1 MQRVEGQIWID
12 KNLPNKLKYHT
23 GGKDYVVET
32 SSSYPTSLD
41 ATGLKVGQTVLPA
54 GLLVKLDKTTGVA
67 RASFPD
73 DLENVLG
80 VLTADIK
87 LQASGNTSSAIVSR
101 SGYLTIDEPWQVFK
115 EFETLSGSSSDNDY
129 RDKLPT
135 GYNTMIGK
143 PVYWYIGS
151 TTARAY
157 TSPTTNE
164 AGKLTFS
171 TPTKF
176 EWIDDAGTG
185 ETSLNV
191 AYDNLPQVGTFV
203 GIEEGKIYL
212 HLNFSKFDSTIEWTW
227 PGVHSSINNCGRIV
241 STQTS
246 SSPEGKTEI
255 YIRHGLFANSSSKH
269 NVRSFC
275 NIVALKNHEVEGEG
289 ESSDPEEYLIQAP
302 AVNRT
307 TGSDRYT
314 KITISSPET
323 LYYRVFGRISYK
335 FDRGGK

>member
-32 SSSYPTSLD
+32 SSSYPTTLD
-41 ATGLKVGQTVLPA
+41 TTGLKTGQTVLPA
-54 GLLVKLDKTTGVA
+54 GLLVKLDSTTGVA
-67 RASFPD
+67 KASFPD

-80 VLTADIK
+80 VLTTDIK
-87 LQASGNTSSAIVSR
+87 LQASGSTSSAIVSR

-115 EFETLSGSSSDNDY
+115 EFETLNSSSSDNDY
-129 RDKLPT
+129 RNKLPT

-151 TTARAY
+151 TTASVY
-157 TSPTTNE
+157 TSSTTNE

-176 EWIDDAGTG
+176 EWISDANTG
-185 ETSLNV
+185 DPSLNV
-191 AYDNLPQVGTFV
+191 AYDNLPQIGTFV
-203 GIEEGKIYL
+203 GIEGGRVYL

-227 PGVHSSINNCGRIV
+227 PGVHSSGNDCGEIK
-241 STQTS
+241 STS
-246 SSPEGKTEI
+246 SKPEGKTEI

-275 NIVALKNHEVEGEG
+275 NIVALKNHEVEGG
-289 ESSDPEEYLIQAP
+289 VESSDLEEYLVQAP
-302 AVNRT
+302 VVNKT

-314 KITISSPET
+314 KIIISSPET
-323 LYYRVFGRISYK
+323 LFYRISGRISYK
-335 FDRGGK
+335 FDKGGK